1 MEEKKLHRLQYFVI
15 ICKQKKK
22 DKFLK
27 LLTEY
32 DAHSIDTVY
41 GKGSASCGA
50 LALALGLEG
59 DCARAV
65 ISCLIPTP
73 RAEELTAVLL
83 SEYGFEK
90 PNTGIAFSVP
100 VEGLAF

>member
-1 MEEKKLHRLQYFVI
+1 MEGKKMHGLQYFVI
-15 ICKQKKK
+15 ICQQKKK

-27 LLTEY
+27 LLTAY
-32 DAHSIDTVY
+32 DAHSVDTVY
-41 GKGSASCGA
+41 GKGSANCGA
-50 LALALGLEG
+50 LALALGLEI

-65 ISCLIPTP
+65 ISCLLPTP
-73 RAEELTAVLL
+73 RAAERISVLL
-83 SEYGFEK
+83 TEYGFSK